1 MSLILNANQTWEDI
15 SKEAKDEMLDSYW
28 EHGFH
33 LIPCGSKEE
42 YIPEYFRKRHT
53 FDTEEEI
60 KSRWAKAPRVKWE
73 AFQRTQP
80 TREEMNDWIEK
91 FPKANWAALTG
102 INFVVLDADS
112 QEAVDFIESK
122 KITGTTLKQVTP
134 RGGMHFFYSV
144 NPNYEIRNSA
154 GQNKLDIRGVGGYV
168 MMCPSHDYFFI
179 NESQIPVSDMDD
191 LPCLQPEDLQKISE
205 FNNVGKVQS
214 IVTEKLDDVGTNIGT
229 RNDKLARLVGRWIK
243 EGWGQRDILIKAQD
257 WNQSNVPPMSPMEVT
272 NTTMSIVNGHIKR
285 HPEDVEMGMLRWETS
300 KWEVHLED
308 EQKEILKQEDPIE
321 NLAEDKKEKGPL
333 GLMPWKDFS
342 ALDIEVPTEFWGDK
356 FIFQRARVL
365 MIGKPKIGKSHWLGA
380 FATAAATGTEFM
392 GKSFPRPLKVMWLQA
407 EIIEAYITERVNLYL
422 TPYETQSEYIDA
434 LGENLIVSGRLRK
447 NLLKDS
453 DIDMVS
459 EEIAF
464 HKPDIVMLDPF
475 INFFDGEENSN
486 ADIHKLLGRVD
497 RLIELHNVCFIIAH
511 HTGKDRQDDMSFMSA
526 RGGSVFAGWFDSGI
540 KLLGEKPNVTLFYE
554 ARNAREPESHA
565 AYFNFDT
572 GLWNTVDFDA
582 EKQVDEVDIA
592 HTVANSMDKTK
603 FYTRAELELQA
614 RKALKDRGLPSGVG
628 KGKAAVSYVQKYLGG
643 RVLTH
648 AIPGKQTW
656 HWLVNNE
663 GTKPWENE
671 E

>member
-1 MSLILNANQTWEDI
+1 MSLILNANQTWEKI
-15 SKEAKDEMLDSYW
+15 SKDVKNEMLDSYW

-33 LIPCGSKEE
+33 LIPCGSKDE

-60 KSRWAKAPRVKWE
+60 KARWAKAPRVKWE
-73 AFQRTQP
+73 PFQRTQP
-80 TREEMNDWIEK
+80 TRRQMNEWLQK
-91 FPKANWAALTG
+91 FPLSNWAALTG

-112 QEAVDFIESK
+112 QEAVEFIESK
-122 KITGTTLKQVTP
+122 KITGTPLKQMTP
-134 RGGMHFFYSV
+134 RGGMHFFYSI
-144 NPNYEIRNSA
+144 NPGIEVRNSA
-154 GQNKLDIRGVGGYV
+154 GQNKLDIRGTGGYV
-168 MMCPSHDYFFI
+168 MLCPSHDYFFI
-179 NESQIPVSDMDD
+179 NDSHTSISDIDE
-191 LPCLQPEDLQKISE
+191 LPCLQPEDLQRIAE
-205 FNNVGKVQS
+205 FNNVGHTQNVVS
-214 IVTEKLDDVGTNIGT
+214 GKLDSVGTDIGT
-229 RNDKLARLVGRWIK
+229 RNDKLARLVGKWIK

-257 WNQSNVPPMSPMEVT
+257 WNQTNIPPMSPMEVT
-272 NTTMSIVNGHIKR
+272 TTTMSIVNGHIKR

-321 NLAEDKKEKGPL
+321 NLAEEKPERGPL
-333 GLMPWKDFS
+333 GLLPWKDFS
-342 ALDIEVPTEFWGDK
+342 ALDIETPTEYWGDK
-356 FIFQRARVL
+356 FIFQQARVL

-380 FATAAATGTEFM
+380 FATAASTGTEFM
-392 GKSFPRPLKVMWLQA
+392 GKSFPRPLRVMWLQA

-422 TPYETQSEYIDA
+422 TPYEEQPEYVES

-459 EEIAF
+459 EEIEF
-464 HKPDIVMLDPF
+464 HQPDIVMLDPF

-540 KLLGEKPNVTLFYE
+540 KLLGDKPNVTLFYE
-554 ARNAREPESHA
+554 ARNAREPESHG

-572 GLWNTVDFDA
+572 GLWNIVDFDA

-614 RKALKDRGLPSGVG
+614 RKGLKDRGLPSGVG

-656 HWLVNNE
+656 HWLVSNE
-663 GTKPWENE
+663 GVKPWEE

>member
-168 MMCPSHDYFFI
+168 MMCPSHDYFFV

-205 FNNVGKVQS
+205 FNNVGKFQS

-321 NLAEDKKEKGPL
+321 NLAEDKK
-333 GLMPWKDFS
+333 
-342 ALDIEVPTEFWGDK
+342 
-356 FIFQRARVL
+356 
-365 MIGKPKIGKSHWLGA
+365 
-380 FATAAATGTEFM
+380 
-392 GKSFPRPLKVMWLQA
+392 
-407 EIIEAYITERVNLYL
+407 
-422 TPYETQSEYIDA
+422 
-434 LGENLIVSGRLRK
+434 RK
-447 NLLKDS
+447 
-453 DIDMVS
+453 
-459 EEIAF
+459 
-464 HKPDIVMLDPF
+464 
-475 INFFDGEENSN
+475 
-486 ADIHKLLGRVD
+486 D
-497 RLIELHNVCFIIAH
+497 RLV
-511 HTGKDRQDDMSFMSA
+511 
-526 RGGSVFAGWFDSGI
+526 
-540 KLLGEKPNVTLFYE
+540 
-554 ARNAREPESHA
+554 
-565 AYFNFDT
+565 
-572 GLWNTVDFDA
+572 
-582 EKQVDEVDIA
+582 
-592 HTVANSMDKTK
+592 
-603 FYTRAELELQA
+603 
-614 RKALKDRGLPSGVG
+614 
-628 KGKAAVSYVQKYLGG
+628 
-643 RVLTH
+643 
-648 AIPGKQTW
+648 
-656 HWLVNNE
+656 
-663 GTKPWENE
+663 
-671 E
+671 

>member
-168 MMCPSHDYFFI
+168 MMCPSHDYFFV

-257 WNQSNVPPMSPMEVT
+257 WNQTNVPPMSPMEVT
-272 NTTMSIVNGHIKR
+272 TTTMSIVNGHIKR

-321 NLAEDKKEKGPL
+321 NLAEDKEEKGPL

-380 FATAAATGTEFM
+380 FATAACTGTEFM

-663 GTKPWENE
+663 GTKPWEE

>member
-1 MSLILNANQTWEDI
+1 MSLILNANQTWEKI
-15 SKEAKDEMLDSYW
+15 SKEVKDEMLESYW

-33 LIPCGSKEE
+33 LIPCGSKDE

-60 KSRWAKAPRVKWE
+60 KARWAKAPRVKWE
-73 AFQRTQP
+73 PFQRTQP
-80 TREEMNDWIEK
+80 TRQQMTQWLQT
-91 FPKANWAALTG
+91 FPLSNWAAITG

-112 QEAVDFIESK
+112 QEAVEFLESK
-122 KITGTTLKQVTP
+122 KITGTTLKQMTP
-134 RGGMHFFYSV
+134 RGGMHFFYSI
-144 NPNYEIRNSA
+144 NPGLEVRNSA
-154 GQNKLDIRGVGGYV
+154 GQNKLDIRGTGGYV
-168 MMCPSHDYFFI
+168 MLCPSHDYFFI
-179 NESQIPVSDMDD
+179 NDSHTSISDIDE
-191 LPCLQPEDLQKISE
+191 LPCLQPEDLQRIAE
-205 FNNVGKVQS
+205 FNNVGHTQNVVS
-214 IVTEKLDDVGTNIGT
+214 GKLDSVGTDIGT
-229 RNDKLARLVGRWIK
+229 RNDKLARLVGKWIK
-243 EGWGQRDILIKAQD
+243 EGWGQRDIMIKAQD
-257 WNQSNVPPMSPMEVT
+257 WNQTNIPPMSPMEVT
-272 NTTMSIVNGHIKR
+272 TTTMSIVNGHIKR

-321 NLAEDKKEKGPL
+321 NLAEEKPERGPL
-333 GLMPWKDFS
+333 GLLPWKDFS
-342 ALDIEVPTEFWGDK
+342 ALDIETPIEYWGDK
-356 FIFQRARVL
+356 FIFQQARVL

-380 FATAAATGTEFM
+380 FATAASTGTEFM
-392 GKSFPRPLKVMWLQA
+392 GKSFPRPLRVMWLQA
-407 EIIEAYITERVNLYL
+407 EIIEAYIAERVNLYL
-422 TPYETQSEYIDA
+422 TPYESQSEYIES

-464 HKPDIVMLDPF
+464 HQPDIVMLDPF

-511 HTGKDRQDDMSFMSA
+511 HTGKDRQDDLSFMSA
-526 RGGSVFAGWFDSGI
+526 RGGSLFAVGIDSGI
-540 KLLGEKPNVTLFYE
+540 KLLGDKPNVTLFYE
-554 ARNAREPESHA
+554 ARNAREPESHG

-572 GLWNTVDFDA
+572 GLWNIVDFDA

-614 RKALKDRGLPSGVG
+614 RKGLKDRGLPSGMG

-656 HWLVNNE
+656 HWLVSNE
-663 GTKPWENE
+663 GVKPWEKE
-671 E
+671 

>member
-168 MMCPSHDYFFI
+168 MMCPSHDYFFV

-257 WNQSNVPPMSPMEVT
+257 WNQTNVPPMSPMEVT
-272 NTTMSIVNGHIKR
+272 TTTMSIVNGHIKR

-321 NLAEDKKEKGPL
+321 NLAEDKEEKGPL

-380 FATAAATGTEFM
+380 FATAACTGTEFM

-582 EKQVDEVDIA
+582 EKQVDEVDVA

-663 GTKPWENE
+663 GTKPWEE

>member
-257 WNQSNVPPMSPMEVT
+257 WNQTNVPPMSPMEVT
-272 NTTMSIVNGHIKR
+272 TTTMSIVNGHIKR

-321 NLAEDKKEKGPL
+321 NLAEDKEEKGPL
-333 GLMPWKDFS
+333 GLMPWKEFS
-342 ALDIEVPTEFWGDK
+342 ALDIEVPTEYWGDK

-380 FATAAATGTEFM
+380 FATAACTGTEFM

>member
-168 MMCPSHDYFFI
+168 MMCPSHDYFFV

-321 NLAEDKKEKGPL
+321 NLAEDKEEKGPL

-380 FATAAATGTEFM
+380 FATAACTGTEFM

>member
-91 FPKANWAALTG
+91 FPKSNWAALTG

-321 NLAEDKKEKGPL
+321 NLAEDKEEKGPL
-333 GLMPWKDFS
+333 GLMPWKEFS
-342 ALDIEVPTEFWGDK
+342 ALDIEVPTEYWGDK

-380 FATAAATGTEFM
+380 FATAACTGTEFM

-582 EKQVDEVDIA
+582 EKQVDEVDVA

-663 GTKPWENE
+663 GTKPWEE

>member
-1 MSLILNANQTWEDI
+1 MSLILNANQTWEKI
-15 SKEAKDEMLDSYW
+15 SKDVKNEMLDSYW

-33 LIPCGSKEE
+33 LIPCGSKDE

-60 KSRWAKAPRVKWE
+60 KARWAKAPRVKWE
-73 AFQRTQP
+73 PFQRTQP
-80 TREEMNDWIEK
+80 TRRQMNEWLQK
-91 FPKANWAALTG
+91 FPLSNWAALTG

-112 QEAVDFIESK
+112 QEAVEFIESK
-122 KITGTTLKQVTP
+122 KITGTPLKQMTP
-134 RGGMHFFYSV
+134 RGGMHFFYSI
-144 NPNYEIRNSA
+144 NPGIEVRNSA
-154 GQNKLDIRGVGGYV
+154 GQNKLDIRGTGGYV
-168 MMCPSHDYFFI
+168 MLCPSHDYFFI
-179 NESQIPVSDMDD
+179 NDSHTSISDIDE
-191 LPCLQPEDLQKISE
+191 LPCLQPEDLQRIAE
-205 FNNVGKVQS
+205 FNNVGHTQNVVS
-214 IVTEKLDDVGTNIGT
+214 GKLDSVGTDIGT
-229 RNDKLARLVGRWIK
+229 RNDKLARLVGKWIK

-257 WNQSNVPPMSPMEVT
+257 WNQTNIPPMSPMEVT
-272 NTTMSIVNGHIKR
+272 TTTMSIVNGHIKR

-321 NLAEDKKEKGPL
+321 NLAEEKPERGPL

-342 ALDIEVPTEFWGDK
+342 ALDIETPTEYWGDK
-356 FIFQRARVL
+356 FIFQQARVL

-380 FATAAATGTEFM
+380 FATAASTGTEFM
-392 GKSFPRPLKVMWLQA
+392 GKSFPRPLRVMWLQA

-422 TPYETQSEYIDA
+422 TPYEEQSEYVES

-464 HKPDIVMLDPF
+464 HQPDIVMLDPF

-540 KLLGEKPNVTLFYE
+540 KLLGDKPNVTLFYE
-554 ARNAREPESHA
+554 ARNAREPESHG

-572 GLWNTVDFDA
+572 GLWNIVDFDA

-614 RKALKDRGLPSGVG
+614 RKGLKDRGLPSGVG

-656 HWLVNNE
+656 HWLVSNE
-663 GTKPWENE
+663 GVKPWEE

>member
-257 WNQSNVPPMSPMEVT
+257 WNQTNVPPMSPMEVT
-272 NTTMSIVNGHIKR
+272 TTTMSIVNGHIKR

-321 NLAEDKKEKGPL
+321 NLAEDKEEKGPL
-333 GLMPWKDFS
+333 GLMPWKEFS
-342 ALDIEVPTEFWGDK
+342 ALDIEVPTEYWGDK

-380 FATAAATGTEFM
+380 FATAACTGTEFM

-582 EKQVDEVDIA
+582 EKQVDEVDVA

>member
-91 FPKANWAALTG
+91 FPKSNWAALTG

-154 GQNKLDIRGVGGYV
+154 GQNKLDIRGIGGYV

-229 RNDKLARLVGRWIK
+229 RNDKLARLVGRWVK

-257 WNQSNVPPMSPMEVT
+257 WNQTNVPPMSPMEVT

-333 GLMPWKDFS
+333 GLMPWKEFS

-422 TPYETQSEYIDA
+422 TPYEAQSEYIDA

-582 EKQVDEVDIA
+582 EKQVDEVDVA

-663 GTKPWENE
+663 GTKPWEE

>member
-1 MSLILNANQTWEDI
+1 MSLILNANQTWEKI
-15 SKEAKDEMLDSYW
+15 SKDVKDEMLDSYW

-33 LIPCGSKEE
+33 LIPCGSKDE

-60 KSRWAKAPRVKWE
+60 KARWAKAPRVKWE
-73 AFQRTQP
+73 PFQRTQP
-80 TREEMNDWIEK
+80 TRRQMNEWLQK
-91 FPKANWAALTG
+91 FPLSNWAALTG

-112 QEAVDFIESK
+112 QEAVEFIESK
-122 KITGTTLKQVTP
+122 KITGTPLKQMTP
-134 RGGMHFFYSV
+134 RGGMHFFYSI
-144 NPNYEIRNSA
+144 NPGLEVRNSA
-154 GQNKLDIRGVGGYV
+154 GQNKLDIRGTGGYV
-168 MMCPSHDYFFI
+168 MLCPSHDYFFI
-179 NESQIPVSDMDD
+179 NDSHTSISDIDE
-191 LPCLQPEDLQKISE
+191 LPCLQPEDLQRIAE
-205 FNNVGKVQS
+205 FNNVGHTQNVVS
-214 IVTEKLDDVGTNIGT
+214 GKLDSVGTDIGT
-229 RNDKLARLVGRWIK
+229 RNDKLARLVGKWIK

-257 WNQSNVPPMSPMEVT
+257 WNQTNIPPMSPMEVT
-272 NTTMSIVNGHIKR
+272 TTTMSIVNGHIKR

-321 NLAEDKKEKGPL
+321 NLAEEKPERGPL

-342 ALDIEVPTEFWGDK
+342 ALDIETPTEYWGDK
-356 FIFQRARVL
+356 FIFQQARVL

-380 FATAAATGTEFM
+380 FATAASTGTEFM
-392 GKSFPRPLKVMWLQA
+392 GKSFPRPLRVMWLQA

-422 TPYETQSEYIDA
+422 TPYEEQSEYVES

-464 HKPDIVMLDPF
+464 HQPDIVMLDPF

-540 KLLGEKPNVTLFYE
+540 KLLGDKPNVTLFYE
-554 ARNAREPESHA
+554 ARNAREPESHG

-572 GLWNTVDFDA
+572 GLWNIVDFDA

-614 RKALKDRGLPSGVG
+614 RKGLKDRGLPSGVG

-656 HWLVNNE
+656 HWLVSNE
-663 GTKPWENE
+663 GVKPWEE

>member
-1 MSLILNANQTWEDI
+1 MSLILNANQTWEKI
-15 SKEAKDEMLDSYW
+15 SKDVKDEMLDSYW

-33 LIPCGSKEE
+33 LIPCGSKDE

-60 KSRWAKAPRVKWE
+60 KARWAKAPRVKWE
-73 AFQRTQP
+73 PFQRTQP
-80 TREEMNDWIEK
+80 TRRQMNEWLQK
-91 FPKANWAALTG
+91 FPLSNWAALTG

-112 QEAVDFIESK
+112 QEAVEFIESK
-122 KITGTTLKQVTP
+122 KITGTPLKQMTP
-134 RGGMHFFYSV
+134 RGGMHFFYSI
-144 NPNYEIRNSA
+144 NPGLEVRNSA
-154 GQNKLDIRGVGGYV
+154 GQNKLDIRGTGGYV
-168 MMCPSHDYFFI
+168 MLCPSHDYFFI
-179 NESQIPVSDMDD
+179 NDSHTSISDIDE
-191 LPCLQPEDLQKISE
+191 LPCLQPEDLQRIAE
-205 FNNVGKVQS
+205 FNNVGHTQNVVS
-214 IVTEKLDDVGTNIGT
+214 GKLDSVGTDIGT
-229 RNDKLARLVGRWIK
+229 RNDKLARLVGKWIK

-257 WNQSNVPPMSPMEVT
+257 WNQTNIPPMSPMEVT
-272 NTTMSIVNGHIKR
+272 TTTMSIVNGHIKR

-321 NLAEDKKEKGPL
+321 NLAEEKPERGPL
-333 GLMPWKDFS
+333 GLLPWKDFS
-342 ALDIEVPTEFWGDK
+342 ALDIETPIEYWGDK
-356 FIFQRARVL
+356 FIFQQARVL

-380 FATAAATGTEFM
+380 FATAASTGTEFM
-392 GKSFPRPLKVMWLQA
+392 GKSFPRPLRVMWLQA

-422 TPYETQSEYIDA
+422 TPYEEQSEYVES

-464 HKPDIVMLDPF
+464 HQPDIVMLDPF

-497 RLIELHNVCFIIAH
+497 RLIELHNVCFIIAL
-511 HTGKDRQDDMSFMSA
+511 HTGKDRQDDLSFMSA

-540 KLLGEKPNVTLFYE
+540 KLLGDKPNVTLFYE
-554 ARNAREPESHA
+554 ARNAREPESHG

-572 GLWNTVDFDA
+572 GLWNIVDFDA

-614 RKALKDRGLPSGVG
+614 RKGLKDRGLPSGVG

-656 HWLVNNE
+656 HWLVSNE
-663 GTKPWENE
+663 GVKPWEKE
-671 E
+671 

>member
-80 TREEMNDWIEK
+80 TREEMNDWIDK

-122 KITGTTLKQVTP
+122 QITGTTLKQATP

-144 NPNYEIRNSA
+144 NPSYEIRNSA

-229 RNDKLARLVGRWIK
+229 RNDKLARLVGRWVK

-333 GLMPWKDFS
+333 GLMPWKEFS
-342 ALDIEVPTEFWGDK
+342 ALDIEVPTEYWGDK

-582 EKQVDEVDIA
+582 EKQVDEVDVA

-663 GTKPWENE
+663 GTKPWEE

>member
-1 MSLILNANQTWEDI
+1 MSLILNANQTWEEI
-15 SKEAKDEMLDSYW
+15 SKDVKDEMLDSYW

-33 LIPCGSKEE
+33 LIPCGSKDE

-60 KSRWAKAPRVKWE
+60 KARWAKAPRVKWE
-73 AFQRTQP
+73 PFQRTQP
-80 TREEMNDWIEK
+80 TRQQMTQWLQK
-91 FPKANWAALTG
+91 FPLSNWAAITG

-112 QEAVDFIESK
+112 QEAVEFLESK
-122 KITGTTLKQVTP
+122 KITGTPLKQMTP
-134 RGGMHFFYSV
+134 RGGMHFFYSI
-144 NPNYEIRNSA
+144 NPGLEVRNSA
-154 GQNKLDIRGVGGYV
+154 GQNKLDIRGTGGYV
-168 MMCPSHDYFFI
+168 MLCPSHDYFFI
-179 NESQIPVSDMDD
+179 NDSHTSISDIDD
-191 LPCLQPEDLQKISE
+191 LPCLQPEDLQKIAE
-205 FNNVGKVQS
+205 FNNVGNTQNVIS
-214 IVTEKLDDVGTNIGT
+214 GKLDSIGTDIGT
-229 RNDKLARLVGRWIK
+229 RNDKLARLVGKWIK
-243 EGWGQRDILIKAQD
+243 EGWGQRDIMIKAQD
-257 WNQSNVPPMSPMEVT
+257 WNQTNIPPMSPMEVT
-272 NTTMSIVNGHIKR
+272 TTTMSIVNGHIKR

-321 NLAEDKKEKGPL
+321 NLAEEKPERGPL
-333 GLMPWKDFS
+333 GLLPWKDFS
-342 ALDIEVPTEFWGDK
+342 ALDIETPIEYWGDK
-356 FIFQRARVL
+356 FIFQQARVL

-380 FATAAATGTEFM
+380 FATAASTGTEFM
-392 GKSFPRPLKVMWLQA
+392 GKSFPRPLRVMWLQA
-407 EIIEAYITERVNLYL
+407 EIIEAYIAERVNLYL
-422 TPYETQSEYIDA
+422 TPYESQPEYIES

-511 HTGKDRQDDMSFMSA
+511 HTGKDRQDDLSFMSA

-540 KLLGEKPNVTLFYE
+540 KLLGDKPNVTLFYE
-554 ARNAREPESHA
+554 ARNAREPESHG

-572 GLWNTVDFDA
+572 GLWNIVDFDA

-614 RKALKDRGLPSGVG
+614 RKGLKDRGLPSGMG

-656 HWLVNNE
+656 HWLVSNE
-663 GTKPWENE
+663 GVKPWEE

>member
-80 TREEMNDWIEK
+80 TREEMNDWIDK

-122 KITGTTLKQVTP
+122 KITGTTLKQATP

-144 NPNYEIRNSA
+144 NPSYEIRNSA

-214 IVTEKLDDVGTNIGT
+214 IVTEKLDNVGTNIGT
-229 RNDKLARLVGRWIK
+229 RNDKLARLVGRWVK

-333 GLMPWKDFS
+333 GLMPWKEFS
-342 ALDIEVPTEFWGDK
+342 ALDIEVPTEYWGDK

-434 LGENLIVSGRLRK
+434 LGDNLIVSGRLRK

-582 EKQVDEVDIA
+582 EKQVDEVDVA

-663 GTKPWENE
+663 GTKPWEE

>member
-91 FPKANWAALTG
+91 FPKSNWAALTG

-154 GQNKLDIRGVGGYV
+154 GQNKLDIRGIGGYV

-229 RNDKLARLVGRWIK
+229 RNDKLARLVGRWVK

-257 WNQSNVPPMSPMEVT
+257 WNQTNVPPMSPMEVT

-333 GLMPWKDFS
+333 GLMPWKEFS

-434 LGENLIVSGRLRK
+434 LGDNLIVSGRLRK

-582 EKQVDEVDIA
+582 EKQVDEVDVA

-663 GTKPWENE
+663 GTKPWEE

>member
-91 FPKANWAALTG
+91 FPKSNWAALTG

-154 GQNKLDIRGVGGYV
+154 GQNKLDIRGIGGYV

-229 RNDKLARLVGRWIK
+229 RNDKLARLVGRWVK

-321 NLAEDKKEKGPL
+321 NLAEDKEEKGPL
-333 GLMPWKDFS
+333 GLMPWKEFS
-342 ALDIEVPTEFWGDK
+342 ALDIEVPTEYWGDK

-434 LGENLIVSGRLRK
+434 LGDNLIVSGRLRK

-582 EKQVDEVDIA
+582 EKQVDEVDVA

-663 GTKPWENE
+663 GTKPWEE

>member
-1 MSLILNANQTWEDI
+1 MSLILNANQTWEKI
-15 SKEAKDEMLDSYW
+15 SKDVKNEMLDSYW

-33 LIPCGSKEE
+33 LIPCGSKDE

-60 KSRWAKAPRVKWE
+60 KARWAKAPRVKWE
-73 AFQRTQP
+73 PFQRTQP
-80 TREEMNDWIEK
+80 TRRQMNEWLQK
-91 FPKANWAALTG
+91 FPLSNWAALTG

-112 QEAVDFIESK
+112 QEAVEFIESK
-122 KITGTTLKQVTP
+122 KITGTPLKQMTP
-134 RGGMHFFYSV
+134 RGGMHFFYSI
-144 NPNYEIRNSA
+144 NPGLEVRNSA
-154 GQNKLDIRGVGGYV
+154 GQNKLDIRGTGGYV
-168 MMCPSHDYFFI
+168 MLCPSHDYFFI
-179 NESQIPVSDMDD
+179 NDSHTSISDIDE
-191 LPCLQPEDLQKISE
+191 LPCLQPEDLQRIAE
-205 FNNVGKVQS
+205 FNNVGHTQNVVS
-214 IVTEKLDDVGTNIGT
+214 GKLDSIGTDIGT
-229 RNDKLARLVGRWIK
+229 RNDKLARLVGKWIK

-257 WNQSNVPPMSPMEVT
+257 WNQTNIPPMSPMEVT
-272 NTTMSIVNGHIKR
+272 TTTMSIVNGHIKR

-321 NLAEDKKEKGPL
+321 NLAEEKPERGPL

-342 ALDIEVPTEFWGDK
+342 ALDIETPTEYWGDK
-356 FIFQRARVL
+356 FIFQQARVL

-380 FATAAATGTEFM
+380 FATAASTGTEFM

-422 TPYETQSEYIDA
+422 TPYEEQSEYVES

-459 EEIAF
+459 EEIDF
-464 HKPDIVMLDPF
+464 HQPDIVMLDPF

-540 KLLGEKPNVTLFYE
+540 KLLGDKPNVTLFYE
-554 ARNAREPESHA
+554 ARNAREPESHG

-572 GLWNTVDFDA
+572 GLWNIVDFDA

-614 RKALKDRGLPSGVG
+614 RKGLKDRGLPSGVG

-656 HWLVNNE
+656 HWLVSNE
-663 GTKPWENE
+663 GVKPWEE

>member
-80 TREEMNDWIEK
+80 TREEMNDWIDK

-122 KITGTTLKQVTP
+122 QITGTTLKQATP

-144 NPNYEIRNSA
+144 NPSYEIRNSA

-214 IVTEKLDDVGTNIGT
+214 IVTEKLDNVGTNIGT
-229 RNDKLARLVGRWIK
+229 RNDKLARLVGRWVK

-321 NLAEDKKEKGPL
+321 NLAENKKEKGPL
-333 GLMPWKDFS
+333 GLMPWKEFS
-342 ALDIEVPTEFWGDK
+342 ALDIEVPTEYWGDK

-434 LGENLIVSGRLRK
+434 LGDNLIVSGRLRK

-582 EKQVDEVDIA
+582 EKQVDEVDVA

-663 GTKPWENE
+663 GTKPWEE

>member
-257 WNQSNVPPMSPMEVT
+257 WNQTNVPPMSPMEVT
-272 NTTMSIVNGHIKR
+272 TTTMSIVNGHIKR

-321 NLAEDKKEKGPL
+321 NLAEDKEEKGPL

-342 ALDIEVPTEFWGDK
+342 ALDIETPTEFWGDK

-380 FATAAATGTEFM
+380 FATAACTGTEFM

>member
-1 MSLILNANQTWEDI
+1 MSLILNANQTWEKI
-15 SKEAKDEMLDSYW
+15 SKDVKNEMLDSYW

-33 LIPCGSKEE
+33 LIPCGSKDE

-60 KSRWAKAPRVKWE
+60 KARWAKAPRVKWE
-73 AFQRTQP
+73 PFQRTQP
-80 TREEMNDWIEK
+80 TRRQMNEWLQK
-91 FPKANWAALTG
+91 FPLSNWAALTG

-112 QEAVDFIESK
+112 QEAVEFIESK
-122 KITGTTLKQVTP
+122 KITGTPLKQMTP
-134 RGGMHFFYSV
+134 RGGMHFFYSI
-144 NPNYEIRNSA
+144 NPGLEVRNSA
-154 GQNKLDIRGVGGYV
+154 GQNKLDIRGTGGYV
-168 MMCPSHDYFFI
+168 MLCPSHDYFFI
-179 NESQIPVSDMDD
+179 NDSHTSISDIDE
-191 LPCLQPEDLQKISE
+191 LPCLQPEDLQRIAE
-205 FNNVGKVQS
+205 FNNVGHTQNVVS
-214 IVTEKLDDVGTNIGT
+214 GKLDSVGTDIGT
-229 RNDKLARLVGRWIK
+229 RNDKLARLVGKWIK

-257 WNQSNVPPMSPMEVT
+257 WNQTNIPPMSPMEVT
-272 NTTMSIVNGHIKR
+272 TTTMSIVNGHIKR

-321 NLAEDKKEKGPL
+321 NLAEEKPERGPL
-333 GLMPWKDFS
+333 GLLPWKDFS
-342 ALDIEVPTEFWGDK
+342 ALDIETPTEYWGDK
-356 FIFQRARVL
+356 FIFQQARVL

-380 FATAAATGTEFM
+380 FATAASTGTEFM

-422 TPYETQSEYIDA
+422 TPYEEQSEYVES

-464 HKPDIVMLDPF
+464 HQPDIVMLDPF

-540 KLLGEKPNVTLFYE
+540 KLLGDKPNVTLFYE
-554 ARNAREPESHA
+554 ARNAREPESHG

-572 GLWNTVDFDA
+572 GLWNIVDFDA

-614 RKALKDRGLPSGVG
+614 RKGLKDRGLPSGVG

-656 HWLVNNE
+656 HWLVSNE
-663 GTKPWENE
+663 GVKPWEE

>member
-257 WNQSNVPPMSPMEVT
+257 WNQTNVPPMSPMEVT
-272 NTTMSIVNGHIKR
+272 TTTMSIVNGHIKR

-321 NLAEDKKEKGPL
+321 NLAEDKEEKGPL

-380 FATAAATGTEFM
+380 FATAACTGTEFM

-497 RLIELHNVCFIIAH
+497 RLIEQHNVCFIIAH

>member
-1 MSLILNANQTWEDI
+1 MSLILNANQTWEKI
-15 SKEAKDEMLDSYW
+15 SKDVKNEMLDSYW

-33 LIPCGSKEE
+33 LIPCGSKDE

-60 KSRWAKAPRVKWE
+60 KARWAKAPRVKWE
-73 AFQRTQP
+73 PFQRTQP
-80 TREEMNDWIEK
+80 TRRQMNEWLQK
-91 FPKANWAALTG
+91 FPLSNWAALTG

-112 QEAVDFIESK
+112 QEAVEFIESK
-122 KITGTTLKQVTP
+122 KITGTPLKQMTP
-134 RGGMHFFYSV
+134 RGGMHFFYSI
-144 NPNYEIRNSA
+144 NPGIEVRNSA
-154 GQNKLDIRGVGGYV
+154 GQNKLDIRGTGGYV
-168 MMCPSHDYFFI
+168 MLCPSHDYFFI
-179 NESQIPVSDMDD
+179 NDSHTSISDIDE
-191 LPCLQPEDLQKISE
+191 LPCLQPEDLQRIAE
-205 FNNVGKVQS
+205 FNNVGHTQNVVS
-214 IVTEKLDDVGTNIGT
+214 GKLDSVGTDIGT
-229 RNDKLARLVGRWIK
+229 RNDKLARLVGKWIK

-257 WNQSNVPPMSPMEVT
+257 WNQTNIPPMSPMEVT
-272 NTTMSIVNGHIKR
+272 TTTMSIVNGHIKR

-321 NLAEDKKEKGPL
+321 NLAEEKPERGPL
-333 GLMPWKDFS
+333 GLLPWKDFS
-342 ALDIEVPTEFWGDK
+342 ALDIETPTEYWGDK
-356 FIFQRARVL
+356 FIFQQARVL

-380 FATAAATGTEFM
+380 FATAASTGTEFM

-422 TPYETQSEYIDA
+422 TPYEEQSEYVES

-464 HKPDIVMLDPF
+464 HQPDIVMLDPF

-540 KLLGEKPNVTLFYE
+540 KLLGDKPNVTLFYE
-554 ARNAREPESHA
+554 ARNAREPESHG

-572 GLWNTVDFDA
+572 GLWNIVDFDA

-614 RKALKDRGLPSGVG
+614 RKGLKDRGLPSGVG

-656 HWLVNNE
+656 HWLVSNE
-663 GTKPWENE
+663 GVKPWEE

>member
-33 LIPCGSKEE
+33 LIPCGSKDE

-80 TREEMNDWIEK
+80 TREEMNDWIDK

-122 KITGTTLKQVTP
+122 QITGTTLKQATP

-144 NPNYEIRNSA
+144 NPSYEIRNSA

-214 IVTEKLDDVGTNIGT
+214 IVTEKLDNVGTNIGT
-229 RNDKLARLVGRWIK
+229 RNDKLARLVGRWVK

-321 NLAEDKKEKGPL
+321 NLAENKKEKGPL
-333 GLMPWKDFS
+333 GLMPWKEFS
-342 ALDIEVPTEFWGDK
+342 ALDIEVPTEYWGDK

-434 LGENLIVSGRLRK
+434 LGDNLIVSGRLRK

-582 EKQVDEVDIA
+582 EKQVDEVDVA

-663 GTKPWENE
+663 GTKPWEE

>member
-80 TREEMNDWIEK
+80 TREEMNDWIDK

-122 KITGTTLKQVTP
+122 QITGTTLKQATP

-144 NPNYEIRNSA
+144 NPSYEIRNSA

-214 IVTEKLDDVGTNIGT
+214 IVTEKLDNVGTNIGT
-229 RNDKLARLVGRWIK
+229 RNDKLARLVGRWVK

-321 NLAEDKKEKGPL
+321 NLAENKKEKGPL
-333 GLMPWKDFS
+333 GLMPWKEFS
-342 ALDIEVPTEFWGDK
+342 ALDIEVPTEYWGDK

-434 LGENLIVSGRLRK
+434 LGDNLIVSGRLRK

>member
-168 MMCPSHDYFFI
+168 MMCPSHDYFFV

-380 FATAAATGTEFM
+380 FATAACTGTEFM

>member
-80 TREEMNDWIEK
+80 TREEMNDWLDK

-122 KITGTTLKQVTP
+122 KITGTTLKQATP

-144 NPNYEIRNSA
+144 NPSYEIRNSA
-154 GQNKLDIRGVGGYV
+154 GQNKLDVRGTGGYV

-229 RNDKLARLVGRWIK
+229 RNDKLARLVGRWVK

-333 GLMPWKDFS
+333 GLMPWKEFS
-342 ALDIEVPTEFWGDK
+342 ALDIEVPTEYWGDK

-434 LGENLIVSGRLRK
+434 LGDNLIVSGRLRK

-582 EKQVDEVDIA
+582 EKQVDEVDVA

-663 GTKPWENE
+663 GTKPWEE

>member
-168 MMCPSHDYFFI
+168 MMCPSHDYFFV

-229 RNDKLARLVGRWIK
+229 RNDKLARLVGRWVK

-333 GLMPWKDFS
+333 GLMPWKEFS
-342 ALDIEVPTEFWGDK
+342 ALDIEVPTEYWGDK

-380 FATAAATGTEFM
+380 FATAACTGTEFM

>member
-80 TREEMNDWIEK
+80 TREEMNDWLDK

-122 KITGTTLKQVTP
+122 KITGTTLKQATP

-144 NPNYEIRNSA
+144 NPSYEIRNSA
-154 GQNKLDIRGVGGYV
+154 GQNKLDVRGTGGYV

-229 RNDKLARLVGRWIK
+229 RNDKLARLVGRWVK

-333 GLMPWKDFS
+333 GLMPWKEFS
-342 ALDIEVPTEFWGDK
+342 ALDIEVPTEYWGDK

-434 LGENLIVSGRLRK
+434 LGDNLIVSGRLRK

-511 HTGKDRQDDMSFMSA
+511 HTGKDRQDDLSFMSA

-540 KLLGEKPNVTLFYE
+540 KLLGDKPNVTLFYE

-572 GLWNTVDFDA
+572 GFWNIVDFDT
-582 EKQVDEVDIA
+582 EKQIDEVDIA

-603 FYTRAELELQA
+603 FYTRAELQLLA
-614 RKALKDRGLPSGVG
+614 RKALKDRGLASGQL
-628 KGKAAVSYVQKYLGG
+628 KGKEAVSFVQKYLGG

-663 GTKPWENE
+663 GAKPW
-671 E
+671 

>member
-1 MSLILNANQTWEDI
+1 MSLILNTNQTWEDI
-15 SKEAKDEMLDSYW
+15 SKEAKDEMIDSYW

-53 FDTEEEI
+53 FETEEEI
-60 KSRWAKAPRVKWE
+60 KSRWAKTPRVKWE
-73 AFQRTQP
+73 AYQRTQP
-80 TREEMNDWIEK
+80 TREEMNDWLQK
-91 FPKANWAALTG
+91 FPRSNWAALTG

-112 QEAVDFIESK
+112 QDAVDFIEGGELTLTS
-122 KITGTTLKQVTP
+122 LKQTTP
-134 RGGMHFFYSV
+134 RGGMHFFYSI
-144 NPNYEIRNSA
+144 NPNLEIRNSA
-154 GQNKLDIRGVGGYV
+154 GSNKLDVRGTGGYV
-168 MMCPSHDYFFI
+168 MMCPSQHYFFVSDSHI
-179 NESQIPVSDMDD
+179 NISDMDD
-191 LPCLQPEDLQKISE
+191 LPCLQQEDLNKISA

-214 IVTEKLDDVGTNIGT
+214 ITTEKLNDIGT
-229 RNDKLARLVGRWIK
+229 DIGSRNHKLARLVGRWIL
-243 EGWGQRDILIKAQD
+243 EGWGQRDIMIKAQD
-257 WNQSNVPPMSPMEVT
+257 WNQTNIPPMSPMEVT
-272 NTTMSIVNGHIKR
+272 TTTMSIINGHIKR
-285 HPEDVEMGMLRWETS
+285 HPEDVDTGMLRWETS
-300 KWEVHLED
+300 KWEVHLEE

-321 NLAEDKKEKGPL
+321 NLAVEKPKHGPL
-333 GLMPWKDFS
+333 GLLPWKEFS
-342 ALDIEVPTEFWGDK
+342 ALDIEVPTEYWGDK

-392 GKSFPRPLKVMWLQA
+392 GHSFPRPLKVMWLQA
-407 EIIEAYITERVNLYL
+407 EIIEAYIAERVNLYL
-422 TPYETQSEYIDA
+422 KPYEKKSEYIDS
-434 LGENLIVSGRLRK
+434 LGDNLIVSGRLRK

-511 HTGKDRQDDMSFMSA
+511 HTGKDRQDDLSFMSA

-540 KLLGEKPNVTLFYE
+540 KLLGDKPNVTLFYE

-572 GLWNTVDFDA
+572 GLWNIVDFDA

-603 FYTRAELELQA
+603 FYTRGDLEICA
-614 RKALKDRGLPSGVG
+614 RKALKDRGLPNGVV
-628 KGKAAVSYVQKYLGG
+628 KGKMAVSYVQKYLGG

-648 AIPGKQTW
+648 SIPGKQTW
-656 HWLVNNE
+656 HWLVINE
-663 GTKPWENE
+663 GSKPWEE

>member
-1 MSLILNANQTWEDI
+1 MSLILNANQTWEKI
-15 SKEAKDEMLDSYW
+15 SKDVKDEMLDSYW

-33 LIPCGSKEE
+33 LIPCGSKDE

-60 KSRWAKAPRVKWE
+60 KARWAKAPRVKWE
-73 AFQRTQP
+73 PFQRTQP
-80 TREEMNDWIEK
+80 TRRQMNEWLQK
-91 FPKANWAALTG
+91 FPLSNWAALTG

-112 QEAVDFIESK
+112 QEAVEFIESK
-122 KITGTTLKQVTP
+122 KITGTPLKQMTP
-134 RGGMHFFYSV
+134 RGGMHFFYSI
-144 NPNYEIRNSA
+144 NPGLEVRNSA
-154 GQNKLDIRGVGGYV
+154 GQNKLDIRGTGGYV
-168 MMCPSHDYFFI
+168 MLCPSHDYFFI
-179 NESQIPVSDMDD
+179 NDSHTSISDIDE
-191 LPCLQPEDLQKISE
+191 LPCLQPEDLQRIAE
-205 FNNVGKVQS
+205 FNNVGHTQNVVS
-214 IVTEKLDDVGTNIGT
+214 GKLDSVGTDIGT
-229 RNDKLARLVGRWIK
+229 RNDKLARLVGKWIK

-257 WNQSNVPPMSPMEVT
+257 WNQTNIPPMSPMEVT
-272 NTTMSIVNGHIKR
+272 TTTMSIVNGHIKR

-321 NLAEDKKEKGPL
+321 NLAEEKPERGPL

-342 ALDIEVPTEFWGDK
+342 ALDIETPTEYWGDK
-356 FIFQRARVL
+356 FIFQQARVL

-380 FATAAATGTEFM
+380 FATAASTGTEFM

-422 TPYETQSEYIDA
+422 TPYEEQSEYVES

-464 HKPDIVMLDPF
+464 HQPDIVMLDPF

-540 KLLGEKPNVTLFYE
+540 KLLGDKPNVTLFYE
-554 ARNAREPESHA
+554 ARNAREPESHG

-572 GLWNTVDFDA
+572 GLWNIVDFDA

-614 RKALKDRGLPSGVG
+614 RKGLKDRGLPSGVG

-656 HWLVNNE
+656 HWLVSNE
-663 GTKPWENE
+663 GVKPWEE

>member
-168 MMCPSHDYFFI
+168 MMCPSHDYFFV

-257 WNQSNVPPMSPMEVT
+257 WNQTNVPPMSPMEVT
-272 NTTMSIVNGHIKR
+272 TTTMSIVNGHIKR

-321 NLAEDKKEKGPL
+321 NLAEDKEEKGPL
-333 GLMPWKDFS
+333 GLMPWKEFS
-342 ALDIEVPTEFWGDK
+342 ALDIEVPTEYWGDK

-380 FATAAATGTEFM
+380 FATAACTGTEFM

>member
-91 FPKANWAALTG
+91 FPKSNWAALTG

-257 WNQSNVPPMSPMEVT
+257 WNQTNVPPMSPMEVT

-321 NLAEDKKEKGPL
+321 NLAEDKEEKGPL

-342 ALDIEVPTEFWGDK
+342 ALDIEVPTEYWGDK

-582 EKQVDEVDIA
+582 EKQVDEVDVA

-663 GTKPWENE
+663 GTKPWEE

>member
-80 TREEMNDWIEK
+80 TREEMNDWIDK

-122 KITGTTLKQVTP
+122 QITGTTLKQATP

-144 NPNYEIRNSA
+144 NPSYEIRNSA

-229 RNDKLARLVGRWIK
+229 RNDKLARLVGRWVK

-333 GLMPWKDFS
+333 GLMPWKEFS
-342 ALDIEVPTEFWGDK
+342 ALDIEVPTEYWGDK

-365 MIGKPKIGKSHWLGA
+365 MIGKPKIGNSHWLGA

-434 LGENLIVSGRLRK
+434 LGDNLIMSGRLRK

>member
-80 TREEMNDWIEK
+80 TREEMNDWIDK

-122 KITGTTLKQVTP
+122 KITGTTLKQATP

-144 NPNYEIRNSA
+144 NPSYEIRNSA

-229 RNDKLARLVGRWIK
+229 RNDKLARLVGRWVK

-333 GLMPWKDFS
+333 GLMPWKEFS

-380 FATAAATGTEFM
+380 FATAACTGTEFM

-434 LGENLIVSGRLRK
+434 LGDNLIVSGRLRK

-582 EKQVDEVDIA
+582 EKQVDEVDVA

-663 GTKPWENE
+663 GTKPWEE

>member
-112 QEAVDFIESK
+112 QEAIDFIESK

-257 WNQSNVPPMSPMEVT
+257 WNQTNVPPMSPMEVT
-272 NTTMSIVNGHIKR
+272 TTTMSIVNGHIKR

-321 NLAEDKKEKGPL
+321 NLAEDKEEKGPL

-380 FATAAATGTEFM
+380 FATAACTGTEFM

>member
-122 KITGTTLKQVTP
+122 QITGTTLKQVTP

-168 MMCPSHDYFFI
+168 MMCPSHDYFFV

-257 WNQSNVPPMSPMEVT
+257 WNQTNVPPMSPMEVT
-272 NTTMSIVNGHIKR
+272 TTTMSIVNGHIKR

-321 NLAEDKKEKGPL
+321 NLAEDKEEKGPL

-380 FATAAATGTEFM
+380 FATAACTGTEFM

-582 EKQVDEVDIA
+582 EKQVDEVDVA

-628 KGKAAVSYVQKYLGG
+628 KGKAAVSYVQKYLCG